1 MKIKHIIIHTIEKK
15 VGMPRKIQYSEHGT
29 DVPDN
34 TIDKQIGKEEIDR
47 NFDKIDNI
55 EDQKILDD
63 YLGFL
68 EHEYREIASRLS
80 NLSEKYTFVLTVISI
95 LLGSNMI
102 LSPQVVI
109 KNNILSST
117 LNTIFGIIY
126 FLSSIGL
133 VIVFCWFLLMYRK
146 KTDYQLI
153 DEFKLTDIIA
163 FYRNILDYKK
173 EKAKILLNIIHSN
186 YETFEKRKKE
196 VKCLI
201 LPIAICSVGIAIS
214 ALIIIF
220 HTPEVDNMIIHAV
233 KSFLS

>member
-1 MKIKHIIIHTIEKK
+1 MKRAKGGKKAGEKQK
-15 VGMPRKIQYSEHGT
+15 NQCSAHNV

-34 TIDKQIGKEEIDR
+34 TINDQIGKEEIDR

-55 EDQKILDD
+55 EDQKVLDD

-117 LNTIFGIIY
+117 VNTIFWIIY

-133 VIVFCWFLLMYRK
+133 VIVFCWFLLIYRK

-173 EKAKILLNIIHSN
+173 EKAKILLNIVHTNHEI
-186 YETFEKRKKE
+186 FEDRKKA
-196 VKCLI
+196 VKRLI

-214 ALIIIF
+214 ALIILY
-220 HTPEVDNMIIHAV
+220 HTQAKNTISMIIDII
-233 KSFLS
+233 KSFLI